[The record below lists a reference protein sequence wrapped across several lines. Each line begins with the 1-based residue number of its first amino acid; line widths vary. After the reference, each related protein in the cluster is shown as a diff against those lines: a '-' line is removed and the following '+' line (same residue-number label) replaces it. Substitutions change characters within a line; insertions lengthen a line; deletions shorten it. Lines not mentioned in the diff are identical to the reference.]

1 MPLTLEY
8 TDYGTFG
15 TRFVR
20 RAVTVERV
28 SAAVG
33 RLAGKSMRLGPLS
46 LGPAGLVQAAAS
58 GVIGTPVVTQR
69 DSADVV
75 TFDVSVPVSLN
86 LRLRVGQ
93 ETSYH
98 ADVTVGLVLLARAA
112 EPPPPATPPLVGG
125 PALLLVIDIQRV
137 RADDIGLTLRGSGLG
152 AAILPFVEVLE
163 REIRAQLALAVNRLV
178 GTTEMRASR
187 VIDVGA
193 RVDSAPPVPPPADLV
208 WLSYDAFG
216 ERFFR
221 RAVSL
226 ARISAAVARVAG
238 REVTFGPLRAGPR
251 DVATVAAS
259 GNVGT
264 PTVTPR
270 DDAELVTFDVTIP
283 VDLDLT
289 VSVARDVHYRCALT
303 IPLELTARAA
313 DELLIVVDIAPVDA
327 AAVGVDVTSRGLL
340 SRALRSV
347 GDLDAQLRTQVTKA
361 VDAEVADPV
370 SGDRVV
376 DVGAL
381 IDE

>member
-1 MPLTLEY
+1 MPPTLDY

-15 TRFVR
+15 ARFVR

-46 LGPAGLVQAAAS
+46 LGPAGLMQVAAS
-58 GVIGTPVVTQR
+58 GVIGTPVVTPR
-69 DSADVV
+69 DSAEVV
-75 TFDVSVPVSLN
+75 TFDVSVPVSLG
-86 LRLRVGQ
+86 LRMRLGQ

-112 EPPPPATPPLVGG
+112 EP
-125 PALLLVIDIQRV
+125 LLLVIDIQRV

-193 RVDSAPPVPPPADLV
+193 RVDSAPPVPPPGELV

-226 ARISAAVARVAG
+226 ARISAAVERLAG
-238 REVTFGPLRAGPR
+238 REVAFGPLRAGPR
-251 DVATVAAS
+251 DVATVAAT

-264 PTVTPR
+264 PTVTAR
-270 DDAELVTFDVTIP
+270 DAELVIFDVAIP

-289 VSVARDVHYRCALT
+289 VSVARDVHYRCSLA

-327 AAVGVDVTSRGLL
+327 AAVDVEITSQGLL

-347 GDLDAQLRTQVTKA
+347 GDLDAQLRTQVAKA
-361 VDAEVADPV
+361 VDAEVSDPV

-376 DVGAL
+376 DIGAL
-381 IDE
+381 VDE